1 MFVIHV
7 DLFDLV
13 AYIVAAVFLL
23 GMCIIVIAGGSGRK
37 E

>member
-23 GMCIIVIAGGSGRK
+23 GMCIIVTVAGNKS
-37 E
+37 